1 MVLRNSADSQSL
13 LEDQFERRRFTRLP
27 NLTNSI
33 RLTIATDALHAM
45 INGVWGTITDLA
57 HEYGISRTF
66 IYSLAGTLKEAG
78 QFLFGEI
85 AEFVPASSP
94 RELSIEM
101 MLSLRLEARSSIGAI
116 STLMNRFAYEL
127 SSTGSISQIPSRIGG
142 WLPTTL
148 STENGIIRYLAFASD
163 EIF

>member
-57 HEYGISRTF
+57 
-66 IYSLAGTLKEAG
+66 
-78 QFLFGEI
+78 
-85 AEFVPASSP
+85 
-94 RELSIEM
+94 
-101 MLSLRLEARSSIGAI
+101 
-116 STLMNRFAYEL
+116 
-127 SSTGSISQIPSRIGG
+127 
-142 WLPTTL
+142 
-148 STENGIIRYLAFASD
+148 D
-163 EIF
+163 E